1 MFLYVCLCLFVEKKD
16 LSFSNAPKSLM
27 SFDITS
33 PGTPTMV
40 FLQSLGRGIHRGI
53 FSSFC
58 APPFV
63 YLAWS
68 GHRVRYRLY
77 LEKSVLHGA
86 SLVLFISVGS
96 LENLFKTDTDPT
108 DSKETLKSTPKK
120 CIKKHQIVRVYIYKD
135 NYRLQSEKYESIIV
149 NHNHHDQFDSDCLLC
164 IASKLVYI
172 EIVYLN
178 L

>member
-1 MFLYVCLCLFVEKKD
+1 
-16 LSFSNAPKSLM
+16 M

-86 SLVLFISVGS
+86 SMVLFISVGS
-96 LENLFKTDTDPT
+96 LENLFKTDTHPI
-108 DSKETLKSTPKK
+108 DSKETLKSTPKT
-120 CIKKHQIVRVYIYKD
+120 CIKKHQIVCICTYIYI
-135 NYRLQSEKYESIIV
+135 YII
-149 NHNHHDQFDSDCLLC
+149 
-164 IASKLVYI
+164 YI
-172 EIVYLN
+172 LITPSLKIQN
-178 L
+178 KHQLDTTPTHPSSFFRK